1 MNEMSVGEP
10 SRRFLQLGWVEQSAK
25 LKNQIVHQAEFPRL
39 LIIARK
45 DASQNRIHCASV
57 PGEIQENMVSK
68 VTVNLYR
75 VVVHYKI

>member
-1 MNEMSVGEP
+1 MSVGEP

-25 LKNQIVHQAEFPRL
+25 LKVVHQAEFPRS

-68 VTVNLYR
+68 VTVNLHR